1 MKNLTDEILFDILKE
16 IAECG
21 TRFCRIAWKTEQ
33 KAGGVK
39 FTLCTVQ
46 ANVDASKR
54 NEWTPAGKGTY
65 YHFTHGNI
73 LAMHNTNGTRY
84 IQLCKSTMKDKAS
97 YELGAQDTARP
108 HSVGSYDGF
117 NKKLSDIL
125 AVKYGGETYTR
136 TGETI
141 PFSL

>member
-1 MKNLTDEILFDILKE
+1 MKNLTDDILFDILKE

-33 KAGGVK
+33 KAGGEK

-46 ANVDASKR
+46 ANVDPSTR
-54 NEWTPAGKGTY
+54 TDWTPTGKGTY
-65 YHFTHGNI
+65 YHFTHGNV

-84 IQLCKSTMKDKAS
+84 VQLCKSTMRNQSTYAVG
-97 YELGAQDTARP
+97 LQDAPRP
-108 HSVGSYDGF
+108 HGTYDGF

-125 AVKYGGETYTR
+125 AVKYNGETYVR
-136 TGETI
+136 KGEVI
-141 PFSL
+141 PFVLD